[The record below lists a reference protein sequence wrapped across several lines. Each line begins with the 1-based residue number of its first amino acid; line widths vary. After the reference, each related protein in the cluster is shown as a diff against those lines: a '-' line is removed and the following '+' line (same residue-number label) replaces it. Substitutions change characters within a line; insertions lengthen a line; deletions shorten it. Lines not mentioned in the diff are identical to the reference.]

1 MKFARIF
8 VLFLM
13 QIALKANSNVHN
25 ISNISVTN
33 KNFTNI
39 EIQYHVNDEENK
51 F

>member
-1 MKFARIF
+1 MKTFRIF

-13 QIALKANSNVHN
+13 KLALKANSSIHN